1 VEVLTARRLNRAL
14 LAHARRAQILPE
26 EHRSKVFNTKMP
38 QSIGT
43 FTVAGAVAGTW
54 RFTGGRVV
62 AEPFTPLAARVK
74 REVSEEA
81 ERLTEF
87 HR

>member
-1 VEVLTARRLNRAL
+1 MEVLTARRLNRAL

-43 FTVAGAVAGTW
+43 FTVAGTW

>member
-26 EHRSKVFNTKMP
+26 EVFNTKMP

-43 FTVAGAVAGTW
+43 FTVAGTW